1 MKSKIYLSVL
11 LVLTILF
18 SSCGSLTITQKRY
31 SRGLNID
38 LFTSGDEKKSDKKAN
53 VARKKNSKRILLAE
67 KEETTKPLIDNIENL
82 SLTEK
87 ETIASKNADHPV
99 FSENATMKQKG
110 VSPFKKMRS
119 IKNSFTQL
127 QDKQP
132 ESNFK
137 NTIVRNSTQKSDSDV
152 ALLILVIIALFIPPL
167 AVFLYYGEI
176 NGQFWISL
184 ILTLLAAGAFGIG
197 IVFGW
202 GIPIIHALLV
212 IFGVIG

>member
-38 LFTSGDEKKSDKKAN
+38 LFTSGDEKKSDIKAN
-53 VARKKNSKRILLAE
+53 VARKKNSKKILLTE
-67 KEETTKPLIDNIENL
+67 KEEITQPLIDNIENL

-87 ETIASKNADHPV
+87 ETIASNNAGHPV
-99 FSENATMKQKG
+99 FSENATIKQKG
-110 VSPFKKMRS
+110 VPPFKKMRS
-119 IKNSFTQL
+119 VKNSVIQL
-127 QDKQP
+127 QDKHP
-132 ESNFK
+132 ESNYK
-137 NTIVRNSTQKSDSDV
+137 NTIVRQSTQKSDSDV

-197 IVFGW
+197 LVFGW

-212 IFGVIG
+212 IFGIIG